1 MNLSN
6 DRHDLSFLL
15 DFWNENYLKEYINL
29 GGSKIK
35 FLTGRKGSG
44 KTFALQQLSGMAV
57 EQGYIPVS
65 FSAKDVWL
73 YDFKEIY
80 LEILRQADIEQRLK
94 ECGNQLIEGMGYD
107 PIEIPEGRTFVDWL
121 ASRKEGDALTNR
133 AIRDNLRQMFLKN
146 PLLDYNFASICSILT
161 AGYLG
166 HPSLDDASREILFG
180 WMSADKSVKASALKA
195 MGLASN
201 RITKNNAR
209 HMLRSLAEIIHQSG
223 HAGLFITIDDLDI
236 LQDNSGLEEKH
247 YTKTRRD
254 DTYESIRELIDDIDS
269 MHHIM
274 FVFAFDRSLIDNE
287 KSGLKSYQALWM
299 RIQNEVLASRFNRF
313 TDIADLDQLALQ
325 IYDADYIQKI
335 SRKLAEQME
344 QRNEPFELL
353 SEAQANEIKE
363 QLPFGSFGI
372 MKLIEDKM
380 QEAGGNEHA

>member
-44 KTFALQQLSGMAV
+44 KTFALHQLSRTAE

-94 ECGNQLIEGMGYD
+94 ECGNQLIEDMGYD

-353 SEAQANEIKE
+353 REAQANEIKE